1 MIDGIFNIQNALKL
15 TPWLY
20 HLQNLASPQMNGTKS
35 DARQLEVLQR
45 QFEQAV
51 KHLKNHC
58 DELNQKILTVVTSII
73 VQQLTTWK
81 PPGAGEKLPSAG
93 FKVIFT
99 LLLSIGSTC
108 SASSVSQA
116 LCKQLNKL
124 NDSTTDVFTDEQ
136 RRLLFSRVHD
146 RFLAHLR
153 SEVASRGYAEDA
165 TSPQSRALLSELVFY
180 GQSLMRL
187 DVIQSNRLERPTFEA
202 LWNGEP

>member
-1 MIDGIFNIQNALKL
+1 
-15 TPWLY
+15 
-20 HLQNLASPQMNGTKS
+20 MNGTKS
-35 DARQLEVLQR
+35 DAKQLEVLQR

-81 PPGAGEKLPSAG
+81 PPGAGEKLPSAS

-99 LLLSIGSTC
+99 LLLSIDSVC

-146 RFLAHLR
+146 RFLEHLR

-202 LWNGEP
+202 LWNGEQ